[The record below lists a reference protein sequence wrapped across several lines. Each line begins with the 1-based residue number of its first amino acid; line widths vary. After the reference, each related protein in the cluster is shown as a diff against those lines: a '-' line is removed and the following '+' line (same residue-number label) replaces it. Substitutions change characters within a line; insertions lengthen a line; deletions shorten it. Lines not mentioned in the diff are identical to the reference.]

1 MLICYQQVLF
11 QGQSVTE
18 ILFRFVRN
26 LCLGVQHYFNQLPH
40 LSVSSF
46 DGCLGNVYFCAIS
59 VRNNEQYK
67 LK

>member
-1 MLICYQQVLF
+1 MLIYYLQALF

-18 ILFRFVRN
+18 VLFRFIRN
-26 LCLGVQHYFNQLPH
+26 LCLGIQHYFNQLPP

-46 DGCLGNVYFCAIS
+46 DGCLGNIYFCAIS

-67 LK
+67 LE